1 MRTRT
6 CGIDL
11 PRTWKKRT
19 GSPNLAAMK
28 PRTHFTFRIDRWDAD
43 GENIIE
49 HLAGIE
55 DHQLAMAT
63 YLAACQGWPGA
74 VTPAARRA
82 GHRAQPPH
90 SSRLNCK
97 IELEN

>member
-28 PRTHFTFRIDRWDAD
+28 PRTHFTFRDRWDAD

-74 VTPAARRA
+74 VTLRQGARVIE
-82 GHRAQPPH
+82 H
-90 SSRLNCK
+90 SRRTRLV
-97 IELEN
+97 